1 MMGDVS
7 EREDSNPEVEAP
19 RSPSRTTVESAPV
32 VPPRPKAITEDL
44 RELERR
50 ASLVMIMGD
59 GIGRRYDVREEV
71 VIGRSPDSSIY
82 LKGPDV
88 SRAHARIRRV
98 GERKFQIQDLESR
111 NGTLVNG
118 LPVKTRE
125 LAFGDKIQIGNRS
138 ILLFTR
144 YNQLEEQLL
153 QAQKMESIGRLAG
166 GVAHDFNNLLG
177 AVMNNVGYLET
188 LGPGRSCADPDV
200 RECLTEIKT
209 AITRAADLTRQL
221 LGFARRGKYEDRPI
235 EISRLVIDVAALVRH
250 TFDRAIE
257 VETET
262 ASGLTIQ
269 GDLSQLHQV
278 LMNLC
283 LNARDAMP
291 GGGRLVLSATDMV
304 VSQVHAGPLSFLSPG
319 RYVVLTVRDTG
330 HGMDEETCS
339 RAFDPF
345 FTTKPPGKG
354 SGMGLATVYGIVNN
368 HGGHIQAVSRPREG
382 TTFHIYL
389 PAVEIGSEVLETS
402 PAEEAIG
409 SKPLALVVDDE
420 EVVRRSTRR
429 LLHLLGYH
437 ALEAR
442 DGREALE
449 LFRKHH
455 ERIRFVLLDLIMP
468 VMAGP
473 EAFREMTEID
483 PEIRVLIASGYT
495 DEDQVTELLAD
506 GAIGFLPKPFD
517 RTTLE
522 TAIKKALEE
531 ADS

>member
-1 MMGDVS
+1 
-7 EREDSNPEVEAP
+7 
-19 RSPSRTTVESAPV
+19 VESAPV

-44 RELERR
+44 RELERK

-71 VIGRSPDSSIY
+71 VIGRSPDASVY
-82 LKGPDV
+82 LKGADV

-98 GERKFQIQDLESR
+98 GEGKFQIQDLESR

-118 LPVKTRE
+118 LPVE
-125 LAFGDKIQIGNRS
+125 MQDLAFGDKIQIGDRT

-188 LGPGRSCADPDV
+188 LGPDRSFTEPDV

-235 EISRLVIDVAALVRH
+235 EISRLVTDVAALARH

-262 ASGLTIQ
+262 ASGLTVK

-291 GGGRLVLSATDMV
+291 AGGRLVLCATDLV

-319 RYVVLTVRDTG
+319 RYIVLTVRDTG
-330 HGMDEETCS
+330 CGMDEETCS

-345 FTTKPPGKG
+345 FTTKPPGQG

-368 HGGHIQAVSRPREG
+368 HGGHIQAVSRPQEG

-389 PAVEIGSEVLETS
+389 PAVEIGSEMLETS

-409 SKPLALVVDDE
+409 SRPLVLVVDDE
-420 EVVRRSTRR
+420 EVVRTSTRR
-429 LLHLLGYH
+429 LLLHLGYH
-437 ALEAR
+437 VLDAKNGQEAV
-442 DGREALE
+442 E
-449 LFRKHH
+449 LFKKYRK
-455 ERIRFVLLDLIMP
+455 RIRFVLLDLIMP
-468 VMAGP
+468 VMAGAD
-473 EAFREMTEID
+473 AFRAMTEIE
-483 PEIRVLIASGYT
+483 PEVKVLIASGYT
-495 DEDQVTELLAD
+495 DEDQVTKLLAE

-531 ADS
+531 AGS